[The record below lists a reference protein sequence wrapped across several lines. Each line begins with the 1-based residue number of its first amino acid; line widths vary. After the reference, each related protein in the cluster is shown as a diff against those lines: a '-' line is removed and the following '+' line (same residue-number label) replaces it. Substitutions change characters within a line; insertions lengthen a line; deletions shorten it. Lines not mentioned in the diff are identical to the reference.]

1 MDSSIPSWS
10 ELYEQNDKLESMI
23 HIYQEEI
30 ETLEEENAELKSQIE
45 FLQFQLEVKTMG
57 LPDDFIWEVKDQ

>member
-30 ETLEEENAELKSQIE
+30 ETLEEENADLKSQIE